1 MEWRLSSS
9 TRSDTCVRA
18 CGSWNTGTEPSDWT
32 AELPRSDPP
41 WLATARTPT
50 KSGVEVTAPG
60 AAEMVVR
67 TVPSPAGCLISKNFA
82 ALAARVLST
91 GAAEMYAYVRRL
103 LEEGWTP
110 VLTTACDGRGVR
122 VAGAAAGVPATAGA
136 AAVPAEGWATAGCAV
151 AAPGAAPAGG
161 AATVGGGAS
170 AGEPPVT
177 GGASAM
183 PLGGPSLA
191 RFSFACS
198 SSISRIAFS
207 TAERL
212 LAVASF

>member
-1 MEWRLSSS
+1 MPAAAPAPRRTAPSVRLDLAVEERSSIVACGCGRAVSSS
-9 TRSDTCVRA
+9 SYLEALDKNAR
-18 CGSWNTGTEPSDWT
+18 
-32 AELPRSDPP
+32 PP
-41 WLATARTPT
+41 ARH
-50 KSGVEVTAPG
+50 SAAAP
-60 AAEMVVR
+60 
-67 TVPSPAGCLISKNFA
+67 
-82 ALAARVLST
+82 
-91 GAAEMYAYVRRL
+91 AEMYAYVRRL

-177 GGASAM
+177 GGASA
-183 PLGGPSLA
+183 A
-191 RFSFACS
+191 RSEERRVGKECR
-198 SSISRIAFS
+198 SRWW
-207 TAERL
+207 TDP
-212 LAVASF
+212 